1 MATTTHRIRGA
12 DRTHQKKLEQLLAEQ
27 TAILQARRNLLRDS
41 PPTATS
47 GVMDSEEHS
56 LDAEEQGI
64 GFSVLELTSQTL
76 QGIETALQRLE
87 SGEFGTCSDCRLRIS
102 DARLRALPFA
112 ALCLACQGSRDVG
125 GIPLASQ
132 ATAGWAERVA
142 WTRTRSL
149 GH

>member
-1 MATTTHRIRGA
+1 MATMTHRIRAA
-12 DRTHQKKLEQLLAEQ
+12 DRARQRKLEQLLAEQ
-27 TAILQARRNLLRDS
+27 AAVLQARKHLLRDC

-47 GVMDSEEHS
+47 GVTDSEELS
-56 LDAEEQGI
+56 LDAEEQGV

-87 SGEFGTCSDCRLRIS
+87 VGAFGTCSDCGCRIS

-112 ALCLACQGSRDVG
+112 ARCLACQDSRDVVG
-125 GIPLASQ
+125 VAPTSQ
-132 ATAGWAERVA
+132 ETAGWAERVT
-142 WTRTRSL
+142 WTRSRSL